1 MASQKISQFTAI
13 TTLAS
18 GDYFPVIQA
27 SGTTNKRV
35 EVGVLDV
42 RYTSSASGSA
52 AQSTANTALASG
64 NAALV
69 VAGAALVSGT
79 AAQASGNA
87 ALSSAATA
95 QASGNAAL
103 TSLST
108 KYDKTGGPISG
119 PVIVQ
124 SQSIGSS
131 TYVIASGLI
140 TLNFGAGNNF
150 EVVLTSGTQT
160 LASPVNASGGQTGT
174 ITVRQDSAGSRLLT
188 YSGSWAF
195 QSNTAPTL
203 TTTAS
208 GVDVLAYYVVNPSRI
223 NTVATLNYGSG
234 TVA

>member
-18 GDYFPVIQA
+18 GDYFPVVQA

-35 EVGVLDV
+35 EVGVFDG
-42 RYTSSASGSA
+42 RYTSIASGVA
-52 AQSTANTALASG
+52 AQSTANSALASGTAALASG
-64 NAALV
+64 NAALSS
-69 VAGAALVSGT
+69 VAS
-79 AAQASGNA
+79 
-87 ALSSAATA
+87 
-95 QASGNAAL
+95 
-103 TSLST
+103 

-119 PVIVQ
+119 PVTVQ
-124 SQSIGSS
+124 SQSIGTS
-131 TYVIASGLI
+131 TFIQASGVVI
-140 TLNFGAGNNF
+140 LNFGAGNNF

-160 LASPVNASGGQTGT
+160 LATPVNASGGQTGT
-174 ITVRQDSAGSRLLT
+174 ITVRQDNTGSRLLS
-188 YSGSWAF
+188 YSGAWCF

-208 GVDVLAYYVVNPSRI
+208 GVDLLAFYVVNPSRI

>member
-18 GDYFPVIQA
+18 GDYFPVVQA

-35 EVGVLDV
+35 DVGVLDA
-42 RYTSSASGSA
+42 RYTSAASGVS
-52 AQSTANTALASG
+52 AQSTANQALASG
-64 NAALV
+64 NAALSS
-69 VAGAALVSGT
+69 VS
-79 AAQASGNA
+79 S
-87 ALSSAATA
+87 
-95 QASGNAAL
+95 
-103 TSLST
+103 

-124 SQSIGSS
+124 SQAIGTPSS
-131 TYVIASGLI
+131 VSASGVI
-140 TLNFGAGNNF
+140 TLNFGASNNF
-150 EVVLTSGTQT
+150 EIVLTSGTQT

-174 ITVRQDSAGSRLLT
+174 IVVRQDNTGSRLLT
-188 YSGSWAF
+188 YSGSWCF

-208 GVDVLAYYVVNPSRI
+208 GVDILSFYVVNPNRI
-223 NTVATLNYGSG
+223 NTIATLNYGSG